1 MADQS
6 EQLWRNA
13 EWKIEAKPD
22 GTFSPDDM
30 RNALLIDIRGLLRQI
45 KTMMV
50 FFTALIVIGL
60 VLGLLIRLSGS

>member
-1 MADQS
+1 MTERS

-22 GTFSPDDM
+22 GTFSPDDTT
-30 RNALLIDIRGLLRQI
+30 NALLIDIRGLLRQI

-50 FFTALIVIGL
+50 FFTVLAVIGL
-60 VLGLLIRLSGS
+60 VLGILIRLLA